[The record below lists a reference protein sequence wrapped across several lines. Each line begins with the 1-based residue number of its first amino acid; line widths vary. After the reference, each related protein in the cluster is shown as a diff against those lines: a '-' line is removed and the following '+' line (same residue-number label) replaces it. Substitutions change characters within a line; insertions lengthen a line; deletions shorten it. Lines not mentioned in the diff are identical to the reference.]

1 MFKEDMDAIAAHLEN
16 MVKSKTVVG
25 EPISAGSATVI
36 PIIAASFGFALGNG
50 EGTEQ
55 NKGGG
60 KGSGGG
66 GGARISPTALL
77 VVKDDDVQVFN
88 LGEKGSLDKLVTLVP
103 EIITKIS
110 ELKTKKAPAAAPAQ
124 D

>member
-1 MFKEDMDAIAAHLEN
+1 MFKEDMEAIATHLEN
-16 MVKSKTVVG
+16 MVRSKTIVG
-25 EPISAGSATVI
+25 EPIIAGNATVI
-36 PIIAASFGFALGNG
+36 PIISASFGFALGDG
-50 EGTEQ
+50 EGTES

-66 GGARISPTALL
+66 GGAKITPTALL

-88 LGEKGSLDKLVTLVP
+88 LGDKGSLDKLVTLVP

-110 ELKTKKAPAAAPAQ
+110 DLKTKKTPEPDQA
-124 D
+124 

>member
-16 MVKSKTVVG
+16 MVRSKTIVG
-25 EPISAGSATVI
+25 EPIIAGNATVI
-36 PIIAASFGFALGNG
+36 PIIAASFGFALGDG
-50 EGTEQ
+50 EGTEP

-66 GGARISPTALL
+66 GGAKITPTALL

-103 EIITKIS
+103 EIISKIS
-110 ELKTKKAPAAAPAQ
+110 DLKTKKTPESDQA
-124 D
+124 